1 MFRINSCTKNDG
13 LDIEYF
19 KNLYKAPFVCESMSM
34 GQLKVTNDDVLLLS
48 GEGQINVVKIDGLEL
63 VKKIIV
69 PKKKYSIEKTDKYD
83 LIS

>member
-1 MFRINSCTKNDG
+1 
-13 LDIEYF
+13 
-19 KNLYKAPFVCESMSM
+19 M

>member
-1 MFRINSCTKNDG
+1 M
-13 LDIEYF
+13 
-19 KNLYKAPFVCESMSM
+19 CESISM
-34 GQLKVTNDDVLLLS
+34 GQLKVSNDDVLLLS

-69 PKKKYSIEKTDKYD
+69 PKKKISVEKADMYD